1 VFCFAKLR
9 SKLITGLANENSKT
23 FHLTPSTFWPKLD
36 FQTTAKHHYFLCAIE
51 LLAFWRFVG
60 GKNLA

>member
-1 VFCFAKLR
+1 MRIPRL
-9 SKLITGLANENSKT
+9 SH
-23 FHLTPSTFWPKLD
+23 FHHTPSILLFWPKLD